1 MNKKSKTLF
10 IASLVTFFL
19 PLIVAIPFSILALSQ
34 GIETLMS
41 IAMVA
46 SLLPGLLL
54 FLFVPLAK
62 RHYYKKKEERG
73 QRKIA
78 LIITAIQGGAPF
90 VIELIC
96 FIALVESLS
105 AYPSL
110 LTLRILYLV
119 SYIPFL
125 VLNILFWAS
134 FPKEEEK
141 EV

>member
-78 LIITAIQGGAPF
+78 LIITAVQCGAPF
-90 VIELIC
+90 IIELIS
-96 FIALVESLS
+96 FIALFETLM

-110 LTLRILYLV
+110 FVIRILYLL
-119 SYIPFL
+119 SYVPFL
-125 VLNILFWAS
+125 VLNILFWVS

>member
-1 MNKKSKTLF
+1 MNKKSKILF
-10 IASLVTFFL
+10 IASCVTFFL
-19 PLIVAIPFSILALSQ
+19 PLIMAIPFLAIVLSK
-34 GIETLMS
+34 GGDTLMI

-46 SLLPGLLL
+46 SLLPSFLL
-54 FLFVPLAK
+54 FFFVPLAK

-96 FIALVESLS
+96 FIALAESLS
-105 AYPSL
+105 ANPSL

>member
-1 MNKKSKTLF
+1 MNKKSKALF
-10 IASLVTFFL
+10 IASCVTFFL
-19 PLIVAIPFSILALSQ
+19 PLALAIPFLAIVLSK
-34 GIETLMS
+34 GGDVLTI

-46 SLLPGLLL
+46 SLLPSVLL

-78 LIITAIQGGAPF
+78 LIITAIQCGAPLL
-90 VIELIC
+90 IELIC

-110 LTLRILYLV
+110 LAIRILYLL

-125 VLNILFWAS
+125 VLNILFWSS

>member
-1 MNKKSKTLF
+1 MNKKSKALF
-10 IASLVTFFL
+10 IASCVTFFL
-19 PLIVAIPFSILALSQ
+19 PLIFAVPFLAIILSK
-34 GIETLMS
+34 GGDTLTI

-46 SLLPGLLL
+46 SLLPSILL
-54 FLFVPLAK
+54 FLFVPLVK
-62 RHYYKKKEERG
+62 RHYYKKKEERS

-78 LIITAIQGGAPF
+78 LIITAIQCGAPF
-90 VIELIC
+90 IIELIC
-96 FIALVESLS
+96 FIVLAQSLL
-105 AYPSL
+105 AYPWL
-110 LTLRILYLV
+110 LTIRILYLI